1 MRIQPTKKNVAPTK
15 AEVAAHYD
23 RYFSAVDR
31 NDPAPALGQ
40 YWYVLAKRHLGNVRG
55 LRVLEIGCG
64 RGDFARYLAE
74 AGAAVVAAD
83 LSPAAV
89 AIARRRLVGTD
100 ATALVADIE
109 NIPFDDESFDVVV
122 SLETLEH
129 VPEPYQALSELVR
142 VTRRGGRLVV
152 TTPNYL
158 SLYGLGRLY
167 LWVRRKPFREAGE
180 QPINHPLTLVQRVR
194 ALRRLGCRVEAA
206 DGLGHLLPL
215 PHFGTV
221 EIRIL
226 ERPHRLTKWFALES
240 VTAAT
245 RL

>member
-1 MRIQPTKKNVAPTK
+1 MKHVETTQSSRTGTPPKDQ
-15 AEVAAHYD
+15 VAAHYD
-23 RYFSAVDR
+23 QYFSSVDR
-31 NDPAPALGQ
+31 RDPTPDLDK
-40 YWYVLAKRHLGNVRG
+40 YWYVLAKK
-55 LRVLEIGCG
+55 CG
-64 RGDFARYLAE
+64 RGDFSRYLAD
-74 AGAAVVAAD
+74 AGATVVAAD
-83 LSPAAV
+83 LSPVAV

-100 ATALVADIE
+100 ATAVVADVE
-109 NIPFDDESFDVVV
+109 NIPFDEEAFDMVV

-129 VPEPYQALSELVR
+129 VPDPARALGELVR
-142 VTRRGGRLVV
+142 VTRRGGRLIV

-167 LWVRRKPFREAGE
+167 LWARRVPFREAGD
-180 QPINHPLTLVQRVR
+180 QPINHPLTLIQRVQ

-206 DGLGHLLPL
+206 DGLGHFLPL

-221 EIRIL
+221 ELRFL
-226 ERPHRLTKWFALES
+226 ERPHQVTKWFALES